1 MPSIG
6 ECDIESQAQT
16 DRFSAAFT
24 DSNLDPVQYLNTA
37 VPRLSLSATAAS
49 QSGSSSLNEVSS
61 ATQNLLSQIGAH
73 NSQLSATLTQLTD
86 EILRSGSRLAYEV
99 EILRGDTIGLSD
111 ALTDTLQNEIALFE
125 DKAPPKQDVELEER
139 NELPTTGEGN
149 EEGAHSN
156 EPEYIAKLRMFNQ
169 VKSRLEEVIAA
180 FGEAMEWPLAPS
192 ELSVASSFISVSAP
206 DAGEDD
212 QAREEKGREIAERL
226 RGEVRSLL
234 SGGLHDATGLAAA
247 ARRVEHLRTL
257 ASIWKGTAEEKARLR
272 FVDTLAQMVEEKR
285 RAIGI
290 TDGST
295 GAAVKQPS
303 DRAANA
309 RPSNN
314 HENAASNK
322 GGLFR
327 NLQRLRDEIYL
338 D

>member
-6 ECDIESQAQT
+6 ESDIESQAQT
-16 DRFSAAFT
+16 DRFSAPFA
-24 DSNLDPVQYLNTA
+24 DSNLDPVQYLNTGI
-37 VPRLSLSATAAS
+37 PRLSLSATAAS

-125 DKAPPKQDVELEER
+125 DKAPPKHDIE
-139 NELPTTGEGN
+139 PTTGENN
-149 EEGAHSN
+149 EQETPSN

-226 RGEVRSLL
+226 RAEVRSLL
-234 SGGLHDATGLAAA
+234 SGGLHDTTGLAAA

-257 ASIWKGTAEEKARLR
+257 ALIWKGTAEEKARLR

-309 RPSNN
+309 RPANN
-314 HENAASNK
+314 NEGAASNK

>member
-6 ECDIESQAQT
+6 GGDIESQAQS
-16 DRFSAAFT
+16 DRFSTAFT
-24 DSNLDPVQYLNTA
+24 DPNLDPVQYLNAA
-37 VPRLSLSATAAS
+37 VPRLTLSAAAS
-49 QSGSSSLNEVSS
+49 QPGSSSLNEVSS
-61 ATQNLLSQIGAH
+61 ATQNLLSQVGAH

-111 ALTDTLQNEIALFE
+111 ALTDTLQDEIALFE
-125 DKAPPKQDVELEER
+125 DKAPLKLDVELEEQTK
-139 NELPTTGEGN
+139 LPTSGEGD
-149 EEGAHSN
+149 EEDTRSS

-206 DAGEDD
+206 DTGEDD

-226 RGEVRSLL
+226 RAEVRSLL
-234 SGGLHDATGLAAA
+234 SGGLHDTTGLAAA
-247 ARRVEHLRTL
+247 ARRVEHLRIL
-257 ASIWKGTAEEKARLR
+257 ALTWKGTAEEKARLR
-272 FVDTLAQMVEEKR
+272 FVDTLAQMVEERR
-285 RAIGI
+285 RATGI

-303 DRAANA
+303 DRSGNTRPAN
-309 RPSNN
+309 NN
-314 HENAASNK
+314 ESAASNK